1 LHLAWS
7 PDAAK
12 PLLDTVHHHVPDHL
26 AGDSSR
32 CGNPADDL
40 AVMAVQGKGNP
51 DDLAI
56 PADELQ
62 CIGAL
67 ALVGTTT
74 CHDRSVMG
82 SWDTPPVCR
91 ASNKPLFFIS
101 R

>member
-7 PDAAK
+7 PDVAK

-32 CGNPADDL
+32 CGDPADDL
-40 AVMAVQGKGNP
+40 AVMAVQAKATRTISPFQQMNSS
-51 DDLAI
+51 AS
-56 PADELQ
+56 EHQ
-62 CIGAL
+62 RSFER
-67 ALVGTTT
+67 LVMIVPSCARGI
-74 CHDRSVMG
+74 RR
-82 SWDTPPVCR
+82 PVCR